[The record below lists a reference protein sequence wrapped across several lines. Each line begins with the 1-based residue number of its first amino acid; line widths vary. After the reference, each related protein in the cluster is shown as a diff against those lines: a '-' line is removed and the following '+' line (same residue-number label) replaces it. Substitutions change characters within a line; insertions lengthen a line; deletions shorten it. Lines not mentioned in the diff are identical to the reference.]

1 MLCFRAKLARHARA
15 LHECDRLG
23 GVRAL
28 SAQMGQ
34 HAGQIAGRGD
44 RRRLD
49 GKTPRG
55 SHNKAKEQDAVEIV

>member
-1 MLCFRAKLARHARA
+1 
-15 LHECDRLG
+15 
-23 GVRAL
+23 
-28 SAQMGQ
+28 MGQ